1 MNESLKKDVECL
13 NGEIKRDDD
22 SDLDQNQAP
31 VQRRLNQRQR
41 ELGAEE
47 ALGIGPGEH
56 VIAREDVV
64 SMDDRAAHDAMKARL
79 MVQFNQALKKGEVYW
94 PKRSGGVPLAALCTK
109 HIGIKRNYEVII
121 SICPISLLLKYNDLI
136 IASRRIKVNNK
147 FEL

>member
-1 MNESLKKDVECL
+1 MVKLNETMIATLTKIKHLFSDV
-13 NGEIKRDDD
+13 
-22 SDLDQNQAP
+22 
-31 VQRRLNQRQR
+31 LNQRQR

-94 PKRSGGVPLAALCTK
+94 PKRSGGVRLYVP
-109 HIGIKRNYEVII
+109 
-121 SICPISLLLKYNDLI
+121 SI
-136 IASRRIKVNNK
+136 
-147 FEL
+147 